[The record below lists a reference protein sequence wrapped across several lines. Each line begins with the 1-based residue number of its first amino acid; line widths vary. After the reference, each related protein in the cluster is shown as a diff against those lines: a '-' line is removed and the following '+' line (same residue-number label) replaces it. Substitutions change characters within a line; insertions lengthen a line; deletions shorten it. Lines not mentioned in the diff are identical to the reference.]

1 MEFEELKQ
9 ELMVNRWVYIE
20 YVNTHTIKFIVMFD
34 YEDERNFI
42 GLTHS
47 LSSIFGNSYNLKIT
61 DLDGNHT
68 KQGLIEL
75 GIGLY

>member
-75 GIGLY
+75 GIDLY